1 MIGQFCKETDRRASQ
16 DIDCECAEGE
26 LNALAELLNISAHEV
41 AKDGAEK
48 AAGADQE

>member
-1 MIGQFCKETDRRASQ
+1 MIGQFCEKSDRRAPQ
-16 DIDCECAEGE
+16 DIDRESAEGE
-26 LNALAELLNISAHEV
+26 LNALAELLNVSAHEV

>member
-1 MIGQFCKETDRRASQ
+1 MIGQFCEETDRCASQ
-16 DIDCECAEGE
+16 DIDRERAEGE

-41 AKDGAEK
+41 AKDGADK